1 MSDLLAKTNT
11 RAPLEQL
18 MERGKTKGVLDSSL
32 KVLSVKEDDCGETGG
47 RPGGLGHCG
56 QREI

>member
-18 MERGKTKGVLDSSL
+18 TERGKTKGLLDSSL
-32 KVLSVKEDDCGETGG
+32 TMLYVKEDDCGETGG

>member
-18 MERGKTKGVLDSSL
+18 MERGKTKGTLDSL
-32 KVLSVKEDDCGETGG
+32 TVLSVKEDDCGETGRG
-47 RPGGLGHCG
+47 PGGLGHCG

>member
-18 MERGKTKGVLDSSL
+18 MERGKTKGLLDRSL
-32 KVLSVKEDDCGETGG
+32 TVLSVKEDDSGETGAG
-47 RPGGLGHCG
+47 PGGLGHCG

>member
-32 KVLSVKEDDCGETGG
+32 TMLYVKEDDCGETGSG
-47 RPGGLGHCG
+47 PGGLGHCG